1 MSEMISVNDRVIAV
15 PKLRTLAHTRDKI
28 VKEIGSLKRHF
39 RSVLSIWIEAARVPR
54 SYETTKG
61 RPRRCKAMQARFNQ
75 LEAEMDAFKSQPVY
89 DPADM
94 AAGLREEQLILP
106 HP

>member
-1 MSEMISVNDRVIAV
+1 MISVNDRVIAV

-39 RSVLSIWIEAARVPR
+39 RSVLSIWAEAARVPP
-54 SYETTKG
+54 SDETTKG
-61 RPRRCKAMQARFNQ
+61 PPLAPARAMQARFNQ